1 MPTRRQ
7 LLKTGA
13 IAGAAALV
21 PAGILVRNG
30 TALAQP
36 VPGGTLDPTTI
47 PKYVTPLF
55 VTPAMP
61 AGGSTSGYD
70 GYSIAAAR
78 FRQQILPAGFGSTT
92 VLGFGSTTDSR
103 TFRTPAYTIEATAGR
118 PVRATWWNRLVDGQ
132 NNFVPHPLTI
142 DPTVHWANP
151 PGGVDGRDGTPDFS
165 STPSAYT
172 GPIPL

>member
-1 MPTRRQ
+1 MVRRVIVFRSPLGGFWSPPPHWQNPSSGTSLYSRALISPHSQDWESRMPTRRQ

-21 PAGILVRNG
+21 PAGILLRNG

-55 VTPAMP
+55 VIPAMP
-61 AGGSTSGYD
+61 SSGSTSSVD
-70 GYSIAAAR
+70 GYSIAAGR

-92 VLGFGSTTDSR
+92 VLGFGS
-103 TFRTPAYTIEATAGR
+103 AT
-118 PVRATWWNRLVDGQ
+118 
-132 NNFVPHPLTI
+132 
-142 DPTVHWANP
+142 
-151 PGGVDGRDGTPDFS
+151 
-165 STPSAYT
+165 
-172 GPIPL
+172 